1 MNIWLLYY
9 GLHVRAGG
17 QIVNDLIA
25 TDYADLQVFSDL
37 TTIKVTPKGMSSLEA

>member
-1 MNIWLLYY
+1 MNVWLLYY

-25 TDYADLQVFSDL
+25 TEYAELEVFSGL
-37 TTIKVTPKGMSSLEA
+37 TTIKVTPKGMFSLEA